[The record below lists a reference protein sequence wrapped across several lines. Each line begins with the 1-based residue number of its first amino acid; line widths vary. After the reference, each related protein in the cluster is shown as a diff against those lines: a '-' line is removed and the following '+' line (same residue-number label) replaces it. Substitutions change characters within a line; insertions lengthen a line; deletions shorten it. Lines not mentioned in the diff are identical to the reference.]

1 MSRLAFL
8 PTLLLAAVLA
18 GLIAAFG
25 FADGLLS
32 FARTPLAHA
41 QPVCFEVERGASLTG
56 VIRQFKDELV
66 LGEGDPPR
74 LRLLARLSGSAGR
87 LRAGEYRVEPG
98 QTPAGLLR
106 QLAEGKVVLHRVTLV
121 PGMTLEQARDV
132 LAHHPAVRAEGF
144 ALRPVELMA
153 AIGQPGKVAE
163 GHFLPETYA
172 FPRGTSDI
180 EILRMANDSLL
191 RELDRLWSERQA
203 DLPLKDPAEAVIL
216 ASVIEK
222 ETGKAEER
230 PLIAGVFVNRLR
242 KGMRLQTDPTVI
254 YGLGPSFDG
263 NLRRRDLETDTPWN
277 TYTRAGLP
285 PTPIALPSRAALRA
299 ALHPEATRALYFV
312 ADGTG
317 GHTFSETLDAH
328 NRAVNKA
335 VRNGLGSPPGDTR
348 RAESKDGFRNRNISG
363 GQ

>member
-1 MSRLAFL
+1 MNRLALL
-8 PTLLLAAVLA
+8 PTLLLVLTLA
-18 GLIAAFG
+18 GLGVAFG
-25 FADGLLS
+25 FADGLLK
-32 FARTPLAHA
+32 FARTPLAPMV
-41 QPVCFEVERGASLTG
+41 PVCFDIERGTSLSG
-56 VIRQFKDELV
+56 VVRQLQAELR
-66 LGEGDPPR
+66 LGEGEAAR
-74 LRLLARLSGSAGR
+74 LRLLTRVSGAAFR

-144 ALRPVELMA
+144 ALRPAELMA
-153 AIGQPGKVAE
+153 AIGQPGRVAE

-180 EILRMANDSLL
+180 EILRMAHEALR
-191 RELDRLWSERQA
+191 RELETLWAGRDPE
-203 DLPLKDPAEAVIL
+203 LPLDSPEEALIL
-216 ASVIEK
+216 ASIIEK

-254 YGLGPSFDG
+254 YGLGAAFDG
-263 NLRRRDLETDTPWN
+263 NLRRRDLAADTPWN
-277 TYTRAGLP
+277 TYTRGGLP
-285 PTPIALPSRAALRA
+285 PTPIALPSREALHA
-299 ALHPEATRALYFV
+299 ALHPAPTRALYFV

-328 NRAVNKA
+328 NRAVQ
-335 VRNGLGSPPGDTR
+335 RL
-348 RAESKDGFRNRNISG
+348 ISG
-363 GQ
+363 GRE

>member
-1 MSRLAFL
+1 MNRLALL
-8 PTLLLAAVLA
+8 PTLLLVLTLA
-18 GLIAAFG
+18 GLGVAFG
-25 FADGLLS
+25 FADGLLK
-32 FARTPLAHA
+32 FARTPLAPMV
-41 QPVCFEVERGASLTG
+41 PVCFDIERGTSLSG
-56 VIRQFKDELV
+56 VVRQLQGELG
-66 LGEGDPPR
+66 LGEGEASR
-74 LRLLARLSGSAGR
+74 LRLLARVSGTAFR

-144 ALRPVELMA
+144 ALRPAELMA
-153 AIGQPGKVAE
+153 AIGQPGRVAE
-163 GHFLPETYA
+163 GQFLPETYA

-180 EILRMANDSLL
+180 EILRMANDALR
-191 RELDRLWSERQA
+191 RELDRLWPERQA
-203 DLPLKDPAEAVIL
+203 DLPLKAPAEAVIL

-222 ETGKAEER
+222 ETGKVEER

-254 YGLGPSFDG
+254 YGLGPSFAG

-277 TYTRAGLP
+277 TYTRGGLP
-285 PTPIALPSRAALRA
+285 PTPIALPSREALYA
-299 ALHPEATRALYFV
+299 ALHPAPTRALYFV

-328 NRAVNKA
+328 NRAVQ
-335 VRNGLGSPPGDTR
+335 RL
-348 RAESKDGFRNRNISG
+348 ISG
-363 GQ
+363 GRE